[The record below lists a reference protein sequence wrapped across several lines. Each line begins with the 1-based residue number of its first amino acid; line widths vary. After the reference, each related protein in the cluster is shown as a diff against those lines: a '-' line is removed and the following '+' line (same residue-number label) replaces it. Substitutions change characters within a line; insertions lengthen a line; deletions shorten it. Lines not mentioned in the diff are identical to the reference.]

1 MDDRFNIEPGLL
13 GFLIILR
20 NSLCKKESMM
30 LEAVVLIKLSLV
42 SRMKKIILKMIK
54 RVVFGLREKKSRLKL
69 EKTLEAK

>member
-1 MDDRFNIEPGLL
+1 MDDRFNIEPDLL

-30 LEAVVLIKLSLV
+30 VEAVVLIKLSLY

>member
-1 MDDRFNIEPGLL
+1 MDDRFNIEPDLL

-30 LEAVVLIKLSLV
+30 VEVVVLIKLSLD

>member
-1 MDDRFNIEPGLL
+1 M
-13 GFLIILR
+13 
-20 NSLCKKESMM
+20 CKKESMM

-54 RVVFGLREKKSRLKL
+54 RVVFGLREKKSGLKL

>member
-1 MDDRFNIEPGLL
+1 MDDRFNIEPDLL

-30 LEAVVLIKLSLV
+30 VEAVVLIKLSLD